1 MSASRKTVRASRRP
15 TSRPIAAAVVATLA
29 AGSLAATA
37 PAHAASDASAPSHQA
52 TSPSDRPKSAARRLN
67 PTESASAQA
76 KATGQPVIIDQ
87 LTGTGTQVVANPDGT
102 FTRTDTSMPQ
112 RVQQQG
118 KWVPIDTTLVRQPDG
133 TWAPKAAVTHVAFS
147 GGGSST
153 LVTMRDGA
161 DKLGFSWPGALPKPV
176 ISKDT
181 ATYPEVLPGVDLQ
194 LTADASGYS
203 SILVVKTPKA
213 AADPRLQSLT
223 WNTTSANLKLAAT
236 SNGGAQAT
244 DKHTGK
250 TVFHSDTALM
260 WDSTGTGQK
269 AGGTARA
276 RTATASE
283 ARVEHTAA
291 AKVGEH
297 RAQVHVAL
305 KHGKQLLSLD
315 KSLLTAKTT
324 TYPIYVDPEWSGR
337 PSQLDWARISDNG
350 WNVYNSTST
359 SGATN
364 AREGWDNTAPGNGER
379 ARTYYQ
385 INTSGIKGAVVSHA
399 SLYVKQLSAAS
410 CDDTPAAVYGTDRPA
425 GWNSSSL
432 YWGHEPGGRTGALGT
447 NPKSHEAGTCPVK
460 EGSNSWVSP
469 PSLEFDVTS
478 RAQSAAGGSWSSMTL
493 MVQSPDMNDP
503 YQWKQLAYG
512 GGATLSVTYS
522 YRPKLKNGSGT
533 PAIKPSI
540 VSSGKTMTTTHTPTL
555 SARAVDPD
563 LAGGSELVR
572 IDYSV
577 YNSSGTLVGQGF
589 GPNLDSKKRA
599 RYNTN
604 GSDWTTPKLSDGT
617 YTWKATAQNAA
628 GYWTGPGSGIWTKTQ
643 TFTVDTSAPPSPT
656 VTSSQ
661 FPAKQIGAA
670 FGDQGTFV
678 LGNNHTNNITGYLFS
693 LDATLGSTVYTSSGV
708 IHLTASTKITKANI
722 YYATSD
728 NGPGTGT
735 SVLNGSASPAFA
747 PGVVGPHTL
756 YVKAVDQA
764 GSTSVSQTSYVFY
777 AGTST
782 PTYAYGDKMI
792 SGWTATNTDG
802 TTTAV
807 PKATTTSTGGQLI
820 SQAAFSGYEFA
831 DGYQAMLANKSTTSK
846 VISGDSVTFSFDI
859 PKDGPWSFG
868 ANLTKGKDYGIY
880 RLVLDA
886 GQSTQSTLSSGF
898 DAYNSYTTTQFLNLG
913 IPKDTSGQ
921 LLTLKQGVHT
931 LTLTLTGKN
940 PSSTGYQAG
949 IDVLRLGPA
958 LTCAINDTTSCLNNT
973 ATSTFTTTTS
983 TADADGSGNSIN
995 SADLTSTSGWQSN
1008 KTVTVDGAT
1017 VTLPKFG
1024 TGTYDNMLASGQTIT
1039 LPGSGVVNTGDAL
1052 VFLAFATGGA
1062 AKGTGGTITY
1072 AKNNCVDQNNPFDQ
1086 PYQLDTVP
1094 DWLSGPASAAS
1105 LSLVHENHSNNT
1117 QTSPTSGPK
1126 IYAISVP
1133 LQCPGSVI
1141 SSISLPL
1148 FTNGVQAGQPSLH
1161 VLGLGLR
1168 PMTVTGSGTDAQHW
1182 VGTWASVQ
1190 DTAKVQLSSGGT
1202 AVINGGQTLRI
1213 PAHVSVGT
1221 DDGNGVRIHLSNAM
1235 GTTPVTFD
1243 AASIALQ
1250 DTTAGGA
1257 TAAAAPTRLT
1267 FGTAASASVT
1277 IPAGGDATSN
1287 PVTLPVTQQAT
1298 VLVSLQVHG
1307 SMSAMPGHAVAQ
1319 TPVWASTDAANH
1331 TNDTGGSNYTQTTDT
1346 GLPYLA
1352 GIDVTTPTYSATSTP
1367 TGSLV
1372 LYGDQSINGDTAGKS
1387 NSPYHLSDAIT
1398 DALVSDTNG
1407 DNSVDYGVLNAGT
1420 NSTSLSNNLLPQITN
1435 SATPTNV
1442 LNPLDRNVLAQ
1453 GNVRTVLVSTGAAD
1467 LLNCTSDANTCATNV
1482 ENGLAS
1488 LNSQLSAY
1496 YTDDS
1501 QTYDAN
1507 NLPITQNSNITV
1519 YLATIP
1525 PFTASHPGTATQ
1537 ESAREQVNN
1546 YLLESLRTQ
1555 VVDFA
1560 AAVSTDGNATSSTV
1574 KAADLSGGNPS
1585 NAYYTD
1591 LAGRYLND
1599 TNTVVDIAPNLIVPL
1614 ATGSDT
1620 PEDGWELATDGT
1632 DSNGDNPLTTVGGAT
1647 FSADG
1652 PDAVNAGAGTASFDG
1667 STGFLE
1673 SDHTAVNTSGD
1684 YTISAWVKINSDV
1697 GATAICQGTSQHQ
1710 AFYIGYDSGNK
1721 GWMFQTTTTNDADA
1735 NFPTAEGD
1743 SNTAAV
1749 GTWAHLLVTYT
1760 APVDGDS
1767 STGVMSLYQNGT
1779 LMGTATN
1786 LTPQYDSSMPLT
1798 IGGCVNSVD
1807 ATTPYA
1813 AFPGSV
1819 ADVHTY
1825 PYAMPTDQASTDS
1838 VIVPMGWDNGMP
1850 EDEWKL
1856 ATSGTD
1862 TAALNPFTA
1871 SGSAT
1876 YGTDTP
1882 TGMAGS
1888 IAFDGNTGFLKS
1900 KQSAVNTHGDYTV
1913 SAWVKINSALGTTAV
1928 CQGTTQHQA
1937 FYLSY
1942 DKPSKA
1948 WMFQTTTTNDENSD
1962 FPTAEGEPN
1971 TGPIGT
1977 WTHLVAAYRAPITG
1991 KSGTGS
1997 MALYQNGT
2005 LMGTATNLSPQYD
2018 SSMPLTIG
2026 GCVNSAAATT
2036 PYLAFPG
2043 SVADVHVY
2051 PRTLSATEVGALH

>member
-1 MSASRKTVRASRRP
+1 MT
-15 TSRPIAAAVVATLA
+15 
-29 AGSLAATA
+29 
-37 PAHAASDASAPSHQA
+37 
-52 TSPSDRPKSAARRLN
+52 
-67 PTESASAQA
+67 
-76 KATGQPVIIDQ
+76 IDQ
-87 LTGTGTQVVANPDGT
+87 LTDTGTQVVANPDGT
-102 FTRTDTSMPQ
+102 FTRTDSSMPQ
-112 RVQQQG
+112 RVRKQG
-118 KWVPIDTTLVRQPDG
+118 KWVPVDTSLVRRANG
-133 TWAPKAAVTHVAFS
+133 TWAPKAAVTDVAFS
-147 GGGSST
+147 GGGSGA
-153 LVTMRDGA
+153 LVTLRSGA
-161 DKLGFSWPGALPKPV
+161 DRLGFSWPGALPDPV
-176 ISKDT
+176 VSGDT
-181 ATYPEVLPGVDLQ
+181 ATYPEVFPGVDLQ

-203 SILVVKTPKA
+203 SIMVLKTPKA
-213 AADPRLQSLT
+213 AADPRLQSLA
-223 WNTTSANLKLAAT
+223 WKTTSANLKLATT
-236 SNGGAQAT
+236 SNGGVQAT
-244 DKHTGK
+244 DKTTGK

-260 WDSTGTGQK
+260 WDSTGGGQK
-269 AGGTARA
+269 TGATALA
-276 RTATASE
+276 RTATTSA
-283 ARVEHTAA
+283 ARAEHAAA
-291 AKVGEH
+291 AKVGKH
-297 RAQVHVAL
+297 RAQVHVTL
-305 KHGKQLLSLD
+305 KNGKQILGLD

-324 TYPIYVDPEWSGR
+324 TYPVYVDPEWSGR

-359 SGATN
+359 TGATN
-364 AREGWDNTAPGNGER
+364 AREGWDNNTPGNGER

-410 CDDTPAAVYGTDRPA
+410 CSDTPAAVYGTDRPA
-425 GWNSSSL
+425 GWSSSSL
-432 YWGHEPGGRTGALGT
+432 YWGHEPGGRTAALGT
-447 NPKSHEAGTCPVK
+447 NPVSHEAGTCPVTN
-460 EGSNSWVSP
+460 GANSWVSP
-469 PSLEFDVTS
+469 PSLEFNVTT
-478 RAQSAAGGSWSSMTL
+478 RAVSAAAGSWSSMTL
-493 MVQSPDMNDP
+493 MVQSPNMNDAT
-503 YQWKQLAYG
+503 QWKQLAYG

-522 YRPKLKNGSGT
+522 YRPKLKNGTGT

-540 VSSGKTMTTTHTPTL
+540 VNSGKTMTTTHTPTL

-563 LAGGSELVR
+563 LAGGSELLR
-572 IDYSV
+572 IEYNV
-577 YNSSGTLVGQGF
+577 YNSSGTLVHQGF

-604 GSDWTTPKLSDGT
+604 GSDWTTPSLPDGT

-628 GYWTGPGSGIWTKTQ
+628 GYWAGTGSGIWTKTQ

-708 IHLTASTKITKANI
+708 IHLVAGTKIAQNKI

-728 NGPGTGT
+728 NGPGTGA
-735 SVLNGSASPAFA
+735 SVINGSASPAFA

-756 YVKAVDQA
+756 YAKAVDQA
-764 GSTSVSQTSYVFY
+764 GSTSVSQTAYTFY

-782 PTYAYGDKMI
+782 PAYAYGDKMI

-802 TTTAV
+802 TTVAV
-807 PKATTTSTGGQLI
+807 PKATTTSAGGQLV
-820 SQAAFSGYEFA
+820 SQAAGSGYEFA
-831 DGYQAMLANKSTTSK
+831 DGYQAMLANKTSTSK
-846 VISGDSVTFSFDI
+846 VVSGDSATFSFDV

-880 RLVLDA
+880 HLVLDA
-886 GQSTQSTLSSGF
+886 GKSTQSTLISGF
-898 DAYNSYTTTQFLNLG
+898 DAYNSYTTTQFVNLG
-913 IPKDTSGQ
+913 IPKVGSQ
-921 LLTLKQGVHT
+921 LLTLNQGVHT
-931 LTLTLTGKN
+931 LTLTLSGKN
-940 PSSTGYQAG
+940 PGSSGYQAG
-949 IDVLRLGPA
+949 IDVLRLGSA
-958 LTCAINDTTSCLNNT
+958 LTCAINAISACRNNT

-983 TADADGSGNSIN
+983 PADADGSGNSIN
-995 SADLTSTSGWQSN
+995 SADLTTMSGWQSD

-1017 VTLPKFG
+1017 ITLPKFG

-1039 LPGSGVVNTGDAL
+1039 LPGSGVVNTGDAV
-1052 VFLAFATGGA
+1052 VFLAFSTGGP
-1062 AKGTGGTITY
+1062 AKGARGTLTY
-1072 AKNNCVDQNNPFDQ
+1072 AKDNCLSSNPADQD
-1086 PYQLDTVP
+1086 YQLDTVP

-1105 LSLVHENHSNNT
+1105 ITLVHENHSNNT
-1117 QTSPTSGPK
+1117 QNSPSSGPK

-1148 FTNGVQAGQPSLH
+1148 FTNGVQAGQPALH

-1168 PMTVTGSGTDAQHW
+1168 PMALTGSGSSAKHW

-1190 DTAKVQLSSGGT
+1190 DTAKVQLSSGSAAT
-1202 AVINGGQTLRI
+1202 VNAQTLRI

-1235 GTTPVTFD
+1235 GATPVTFD
-1243 AASIALQ
+1243 AASVALQ

-1257 TAAAAPTRLT
+1257 TAAAVPTALA
-1267 FGTAASASVT
+1267 FNGSASVV
-1277 IPAGGDATSN
+1277 IPAGGDATSD
-1287 PVTLPVTQQAT
+1287 PVTLAVAQQTTA
-1298 VLVSLQVHG
+1298 LVSLQVHG
-1307 SMSAMPGHAVAQ
+1307 SAPAMPGHATAQ
-1319 TPVWASTDAANH
+1319 TPVWTSDAANRTGDTAA
-1331 TNDTGGSNYTQTTDT
+1331 TNFTQTTYT

-1352 GIDVTTPTYSATSTP
+1352 GIDVTTPTAAP

-1372 LYGDQSINGDTAGKS
+1372 LYGDQSINADTASGDGKH
-1387 NSPYHLSDAIT
+1387 HLSDAIT
-1398 DALVSDTNG
+1398 DALVSDSNG

-1420 NSTSLSNNLLPQITN
+1420 NSSSLSNNLLPQITN
-1435 SATPTNV
+1435 SATPKNA
-1442 LNPLDRNVLAQ
+1442 LNPVDRNVLAQ
-1453 GNVRTVLVSTGAAD
+1453 GNVRTVLISTGAAD
-1467 LLNCTSDANTCATNV
+1467 LLNCTSDAGTCATNV
-1482 ENGLAS
+1482 EYGLAS
-1488 LNSQLSAY
+1488 VNSQLSWY
-1496 YTDDS
+1496 STDDS
-1501 QTYDAN
+1501 QTYDASGQ
-1507 NLPITQNSNITV
+1507 PITQNSNITV

-1525 PFTASHPGTATQ
+1525 PFTAAHPGTASQ
-1537 ESAREQVNN
+1537 ESAREQVNS
-1546 YLLESLRTQ
+1546 YLLDNFPSQ
-1555 VVDFA
+1555 VIDFA
-1560 AAVSTDGNATSSTV
+1560 AAVSTDGTATSSTV
-1574 KAADLSGGNPS
+1574 KAADLSGSNPS
-1585 NAYYTD
+1585 NAYYAD
-1591 LAGRYLND
+1591 LAGQYVKD
-1599 TNTVVDIAPNLIVPL
+1599 TNTVVGIAPNLVVPL

-1620 PEDGWELATDGT
+1620 PEDDWELAANGT
-1632 DSNGDNPLTTVGGAT
+1632 DSNGDNPLTMVGGGT
-1647 FSADG
+1647 FSSDG

-1684 YTISAWVKINSDV
+1684 YTISAWVKINSAVD
-1697 GATAICQGTSQHQ
+1697 ATAICQGTSQHQ

-1721 GWMFQTTTTNDADA
+1721 GWMFQTTTTNDANA
-1735 NFPTAEGD
+1735 GFPTAEGD
-1743 SNTAAV
+1743 TDTGAV

-1760 APVDGDS
+1760 APVDGDT
-1767 STGVMSLYQNGT
+1767 STGVMSIYQNGS

-1786 LTPQYDSSMPLT
+1786 LTPQYDSSLPLT
-1798 IGGCVNSVD
+1798 IGGCINSVD
-1807 ATTPYA
+1807 ATSPYA

-1819 ADVHTY
+1819 ADVHVY
-1825 PYAMPTDQASTDS
+1825 PYAMATSQAGPNS
-1838 VIVPMGWDNGMP
+1838 VIVPAGWDNGMP

-1856 ATSGTD
+1856 AANGSD
-1862 TAALNPFTA
+1862 TAALNPLTA

-1876 YGTDTP
+1876 FGTDAP
-1882 TGMAGS
+1882 SGMPGS
-1888 IAFDGNTGFLKS
+1888 VAFDGSTGFLKS
-1900 KQSAVNTHGDYTV
+1900 KQSAVNTLGDYTV

-1937 FYLSY
+1937 FYISY
-1942 DKPSKA
+1942 DKPSSA

-1962 FPTAEGEPN
+1962 FPTAEGDPN

-1977 WTHLVAAYRAPITG
+1977 WTHLVAAYRAPIAG

-2018 SSMPLTIG
+2018 SSLPLTIG
-2026 GCVNSAAATT
+2026 GCINSAAATS

>member
-1 MSASRKTVRASRRP
+1 MSVSRKTVRASRLP
-15 TSRPIAAAVVATLA
+15 TSRPIATAVAAALA

-37 PAHAASDASAPSHQA
+37 PAYASTSAPTSSHQA
-52 TSPSDRPKSAARRLN
+52 KSPSDRPESSATRLN

-76 KATGQPVIIDQ
+76 KATGQPVTIDQ

-118 KWVPIDTTLVRQPDG
+118 KWVPIDTTLVRQPNG
-133 TWAPKAAVTHVAFS
+133 TWAPKAAITQVAFS
-147 GGGSST
+147 DGGSST

-161 DKLGFSWPGALPKPV
+161 DKLGFSWPGALPEPV

-181 ATYPEVLPGVDLQ
+181 ATYPDVLPGVDLQ

-213 AADPRLQSLT
+213 AADPRLQSLAL
-223 WNTTSANLKLAAT
+223 NTTSANLKLAAT

-244 DKHTGK
+244 DKHSGK

-260 WDSTGTGQK
+260 WDSTGQKTG
-269 AGGTARA
+269 ATALA
-276 RTATASE
+276 RTATVSA
-283 ARVEHTAA
+283 ARAEHTAA
-291 AKVGEH
+291 AKVGKH
-297 RAQVHVAL
+297 RAQVHVTL
-305 KHGKQLLSLD
+305 KRGKQLLGLD
-315 KSLLTAKTT
+315 QSLLTAKTT
-324 TYPIYVDPEWSGR
+324 TYPVYVDPEWSGR

-359 SGATN
+359 TGATN
-364 AREGWDNTAPGNGER
+364 AREGWDNNTPGNGER

-410 CDDTPAAVYGTDRPA
+410 CSDTPAAVYGTDRPA
-425 GWNSSSL
+425 GWGSSSL
-432 YWGHEPGGRTGALGT
+432 YWGHEPTVRTGSLGT
-447 NPKSHEAGTCPVK
+447 NPKSHEAGTCPVTD
-460 EGSNSWVSP
+460 GANSWVSP

-493 MVQSPDMNDP
+493 MVQSPNMSDAS
-503 YQWKQLAYG
+503 QWKQLAYG
-512 GGATLSVTYS
+512 GGATMSVTYS
-522 YRPKLKNGSGT
+522 YRPKLKNGTGT

-572 IDYSV
+572 VEYQV
-577 YNSSGTLVGQGF
+577 FNSTGTLVGQGY

-604 GSDWTTPKLSDGT
+604 GSDWTTPRLPDGT

-628 GYWTGPGSGIWTKTQ
+628 GYWAGTGSGIWTKTQ
-643 TFTVDTSAPPSPT
+643 TFTVDTSAPPAPT

-678 LGNNHTNNITGYLFS
+678 LGNNHTNNVTGYLFS
-693 LDATLGSTVYTSSGV
+693 LDATLGSTVYTTSVAHWAVG
-708 IHLTASTKITKANI
+708 TKITSGKV

-735 SVLNGSASPAFA
+735 SAINGSASPVFA
-747 PGVVGPHTL
+747 PGVTGPHTL
-756 YVKAVDQA
+756 YAKAVDQA
-764 GSTSVSQTSYVFY
+764 GSTSISQTAYAFY

-802 TTTAV
+802 TTTTV
-807 PKATTTSTGGQLI
+807 PKATTTSTGGQVVN
-820 SQAAFSGYEFA
+820 QPAFSGYEFA
-831 DGYQAMLANKSTTSK
+831 DGYQAMLGNKSTTSK
-846 VISGDSVTFSFDI
+846 VVSGDSATFSFDI

-880 RLVLDA
+880 HLVLDS
-886 GQSTQSTLSSGF
+886 GQSTQSTLISGF

-913 IPKDTSGQ
+913 IPKDTNGQ

-940 PSSTGYQAG
+940 PSSAGYQAG

-958 LTCAINDTTSCLNNT
+958 LTCAINDASSCLNNT

-983 TADADGSGNSIN
+983 TADADGSGDSIN

-1017 VTLPKFG
+1017 ITLPKFG

-1117 QTSPTSGPK
+1117 QTSPSSGPK
-1126 IYAISVP
+1126 IYAVSVP

-1148 FTNGVQAGQPSLH
+1148 FTNGVQAGQPTLH

-1168 PMTVTGSGTDAQHW
+1168 PMNLTGSGTAAQHW

-1190 DTAKVQLSSGGT
+1190 DTAKVQLSSGT
-1202 AVINGGQTLRI
+1202 AAGINGGQTLRI

-1243 AASIALQ
+1243 ATSVALQ

-1257 TAAAAPTRLT
+1257 TAAAAPTPLT
-1267 FGTAASASVT
+1267 FGTSASPSVT
-1277 IPAGGDATSN
+1277 IPAGGDVTSN
-1287 PVTLPVTQQAT
+1287 PVSLPVTQQAT
-1298 VLVSLQVHG
+1298 VLVSLHVPG
-1307 SMSAMPGHAVAQ
+1307 SMSALPGHAVAQ
-1319 TPVWASTDAANH
+1319 TPVWASTDTANH
-1331 TNDTGGSNYTQTTDT
+1331 TRDTAATSYTQTTYT

-1352 GIDVTTPTYSATSTP
+1352 GIDVTTPTTAP
-1367 TGSLV
+1367 TGSVV
-1372 LYGDQSINGDTAGKS
+1372 LYGDQSINGDTAGSS

-1398 DALVSDTNG
+1398 DALVNDTNG

-1420 NSTSLSNNLLPQITN
+1420 NSTSLNNNLLPQITN
-1435 SATPTNV
+1435 SSTPENA
-1442 LNPLDRNVLAQ
+1442 LNPVDRNVLAQ

-1467 LLNCTSDANTCATNV
+1467 LLNCTGNANTCATNV

-1488 LNSQLSAY
+1488 LNSQLSWY
-1496 YTDDS
+1496 NTDDS
-1501 QTYDAN
+1501 QTGV
-1507 NLPITQNSNITV
+1507 TQYSNITV

-1525 PFTASHPGTATQ
+1525 PFTASRPGTETQ
-1537 ESAREQVNN
+1537 ESARELVNG
-1546 YLLESLRTQ
+1546 YLLDNFPTQ
-1555 VVDFA
+1555 VIDFA
-1560 AAVSTDGNATSSTV
+1560 AAVSTDGNATSPTV

-1591 LAGRYLND
+1591 LAGQYLND
-1599 TNTVVDIAPNLIVPL
+1599 TNTVVSIPPNLIVPL

-1620 PEDGWELATDGT
+1620 PENNWELATDGT
-1632 DSNGDNPLTTVGGAT
+1632 DTNTDNPLTTIGGAT
-1647 FSADG
+1647 FSSGG
-1652 PDAVNAGAGTASFDG
+1652 PNAVNAGSGSASFDG
-1667 STGFLE
+1667 STGLLE
-1673 SDHTAVNTSGD
+1673 SDHTAVNTSSD
-1684 YTISAWVKINSDV
+1684 YSISAWVKINSDV

-1710 AFYIGYDSGNK
+1710 SLYIGYDSGNK

-1735 NFPTAEGD
+1735 EFPTAEGD
-1743 SNTAAV
+1743 SNTGAI

-1760 APVDGDS
+1760 APVDGDT

-1779 LMGTATN
+1779 LMGTAAN

-1807 ATTPYA
+1807 TTTPYS

-1819 ADVHTY
+1819 ADVHVY
-1825 PYAMPTDQASTDS
+1825 PYAMEPSQASATS
-1838 VIVPMGWDNGMP
+1838 VIVPTGWENGMP

-1856 ATSGTD
+1856 AANGSD
-1862 TAALNPFTA
+1862 TATLNPFTA

-1876 YGTDTP
+1876 FGTDAP
-1882 TGMAGS
+1882 SGATGS
-1888 IAFDGNTGFLKS
+1888 VAFDGSTGFLKS
-1900 KQSAVNTHGDYTV
+1900 KQSAVNTLGDYTI
-1913 SAWVKINSALGTTAV
+1913 STWVKINSALGTTAV

-1942 DKPSKA
+1942 DKASSA
-1948 WMFQTTTTNDENSD
+1948 WMFQTTTTNDENAD
-1962 FPTAEGEPN
+1962 FPTAEGDSNSAPV
-1971 TGPIGT
+1971 GT
-1977 WTHLVAAYRAPITG
+1977 WTHLVAAFRAPVAGRSNTG
-1991 KSGTGS
+1991 N

-2005 LMGTATNLSPQYD
+2005 LVGTATNLSPQYD
-2018 SSMPLTIG
+2018 SSMPLTVG
-2026 GCVNSAAATT
+2026 GCVNSASATT

-2051 PRTLSATEVGALH
+2051 PRTLSATEVGAMH